1 MESKGFAAACIALL
15 LFGVISAGFV
25 LDGKNRCEARGGTY
39 VKTVFW
45 YKCIGDK

>member
-1 MESKGFAAACIALL
+1 MESKGFAAVCVMMLL
-15 LFGVISAGFV
+15 LGLFSAGFV

-45 YKCIGDK
+45 YDCIEAK